1 MNWKHT
7 IVAIVLVVISGCG
20 KNDGF
25 RTSAPIGSPSPSYP
39 SNPFSPSGGSSP
51 YYPGS
56 YGGGNP
62 GGGYYGGGYPGGGYF
77 QPSYPSGYGQ
87 GFYPWAPIY
96 GYYQQSVALQPVFVV
111 LWNGWQ
117 NYCNQ
122 NQVSLNDFTTFWYV
136 YSPQVISPQLYNY
149 FGNTFYPWMTPSTT
163 FSPSYTPQVFWQN
176 YSGLPYS
183 YSSCSVCY

>member
-1 MNWKHT
+1 MNWKHS
-7 IVAIVLVVISGCG
+7 IVAIVLLVVSGCG

-25 RTSAPIGSPSPSYP
+25 RTSAPIYSPSPSYP
-39 SNPFSPSGGSSP
+39 SNPFGPSGGSSP
-51 YYPGS
+51 YYPGGS
-56 YGGGNP
+56 GPGNP
-62 GGGYYGGGYPGGGYF
+62 GGGYYGGGYPGGYF
-77 QPSYPSGYGQ
+77 QPSYPSSFGQ

-149 FGNTFYPWMTPSTT
+149 FGNTFYPWMTPTT
-163 FSPSYTPQVFWQN
+163 SFSPAYNPQVFWQN
-176 YSGLPYS
+176 YSGVPYS
-183 YSSCSVCY
+183 YSCSALCY